1 MRRRRSPCLSLA
13 TIRRVLTRLLR
24 EADGS
29 EAIEFAIVANALLL
43 FLLCTVEFG
52 RLYWTQ
58 SELQYAAEA
67 AARAATVYTVNNP
80 SATPAAI
87 QTAAQTQGAASAY
100 SLSVTPTFV
109 LTAYNATAIPPAPSC
124 GNQIN
129 VSYPFSFIVTG
140 LFPFSITL
148 TATACHQG

>member
-1 MRRRRSPCLSLA
+1 MRRWRSPCLSLA
-13 TIRRVLTRLLR
+13 AIRRALTRLLR

-43 FLLCTVEFG
+43 FLLGTVEFG

-67 AARAATVYTVNNP
+67 AARAATVYIVNNP
-80 SATPAAI
+80 SATPEAK

-100 SLSVTPTFV
+100 SLSVAPTFH
-109 LTAYNATAIPPAPSC
+109 LTAYNATAIPPTPSC

-129 VSYPFSFIVTG
+129 VSYPFSFIVSG